1 MRETLR
7 RGICTSVTQ
16 SETCMNSLATT
27 QKKIGWIALILMT
40 LTLAAMPAAHDLW
53 WRSGQA
59 APYLAW
65 TFLAWI
71 ALLMLACWAVC
82 YVCRGALQLLARIR
96 ARGVQ

>member
-1 MRETLR
+1 MREAMR

-16 SETCMNSLATT
+16 PETCMTSLATT

-40 LTLAAMPAAHDLW
+40 LTLASMPAAHDLW

-59 APYLAW
+59 APYLVW
-65 TFLAWI
+65 TFFAWI
-71 ALLMLACWAVC
+71 SLLMLASWAAC
-82 YVCRGALQLLARIR
+82 YVCHGALKLLALIR